1 MGGKWEDMRSSVLVL
16 RESTPTSR
24 CHFASCSSFP
34 TVVIFPEQLD
44 SFIWKLVYKGYDN
57 ALMFSVWNV
66 NRRTRMSDHSRSGQ
80 EKVCTHPVF
89 RFCEGPACRQARGS
103 KYGKETR
110 CAGHISRLLVVLWL
124 QMCPSA
130 RGSRPRW
137 SGFGLPLDR
146 RRFRV
151 CDGSAPSRIY
161 LLP

>member
-1 MGGKWEDMRSSVLVL
+1 MTLIVYHVTEFVSRGCFDVDVRSCPSERVGRWKSSVLVL

-110 CAGHISRLLVVLWL
+110 CAGHISRLLL
-124 QMCPSA
+124 
-130 RGSRPRW
+130 
-137 SGFGLPLDR
+137 SGFGLPVDR
-146 RRFRV
+146 RPF
-151 CDGSAPSRIY
+151 SS
-161 LLP
+161 L